1 MQLDVRVIVGGW
13 LLLATP
19 FSFSQ
24 DIGKPE
30 TVPPAVSPSGY
41 GGVGFTPS
49 ANPTPQGMAVLGF
62 SSAIPGKTSE
72 SGFNFMGS
80 FGLMP
85 GLEVTGRLMTRDL
98 QCNLYRSDC
107 GRPPGIRDLS
117 AGLKLSTVLAS
128 SARSSFL
135 GAVGVT
141 DFGGAATLSRSVFAV
156 GTWNTSRWSVSAG
169 YLDPVSP
176 SAFGEGPFASVA
188 WAASESIQLNAEAVD
203 RDVMGSVRLWVP
215 RRWLPENTAVY
226 VDAHHHLRQVREVLP
241 RTSFGVGVAIDL
253 DPLTA
258 SRPSPPLSGVAEAV
272 RGFKDWVP
280 LWASPTGISALWSGT
295 ESSAEDEPREDN
307 PRQLGV
313 LTTDAADQH
322 WAVRAVSA
330 LERAGFEDVRV
341 GRSVDSDR
349 WIIRFENIDY
359 QHNDLDALAVAAG
372 HIAAIDEPAERRVV
386 LRLMRRGVESIDF
399 DFWLQCLKPFLEQDR
414 PCLPGEVS
422 LRSADRG
429 GESVDWRAIGR
440 QRSWLVPRVYV
451 VPAVESRVGT
461 EYGAWDASFAANV
474 AVHVPLWRGALIEGA
489 QIFPLNNTR
498 DFEADGV
505 FSRYRFSQKTNHRV
519 MLHQAIGL
527 PNGLAGRVA
536 VGRVGDLLEGY
547 AGEIRWEPASG
558 RHKLGVEASKFKILD
573 EGLSGDGYLRSQIV
587 SYRYFSE
594 PLQATFE
601 IKAGEFF
608 NGDEGFLVFSR
619 FWFGDVSITPY
630 YRKTERK
637 LGFYPQRPFGRQIV
651 PALPERAFAGL
662 EFSFPLSPRKG
673 LSGRWLRVNAN
684 DRFFYAI
691 ETVVNNPS
699 NNLLREYG
707 QFAPVPLSLDGTVF
721 NFDRASDAYLRTN
734 LRRIPMIW
742 RKIDDRGSL

>member
-1 MQLDVRVIVGGW
+1 M
-13 LLLATP
+13 
-19 FSFSQ
+19 
-24 DIGKPE
+24 
-30 TVPPAVSPSGY
+30 
-41 GGVGFTPS
+41 
-49 ANPTPQGMAVLGF
+49 
-62 SSAIPGKTSE
+62 
-72 SGFNFMGS
+72 
-80 FGLMP
+80 
-85 GLEVTGRLMTRDL
+85 
-98 QCNLYRSDC
+98 
-107 GRPPGIRDLS
+107 
-117 AGLKLSTVLAS
+117 
-128 SARSSFL
+128 
-135 GAVGVT
+135 
-141 DFGGAATLSRSVFAV
+141 
-156 GTWNTSRWSVSAG
+156 
-169 YLDPVSP
+169 
-176 SAFGEGPFASVA
+176 
-188 WAASESIQLNAEAVD
+188 
-203 RDVMGSVRLWVP
+203 
-215 RRWLPENTAVY
+215 
-226 VDAHHHLRQVREVLP
+226 
-241 RTSFGVGVAIDL
+241 
-253 DPLTA
+253 
-258 SRPSPPLSGVAEAV
+258 
-272 RGFKDWVP
+272 
-280 LWASPTGISALWSGT
+280 
-295 ESSAEDEPREDN
+295 
-307 PRQLGV
+307 
-313 LTTDAADQH
+313 
-322 WAVRAVSA
+322 
-330 LERAGFEDVRV
+330 
-341 GRSVDSDR
+341 
-349 WIIRFENIDY
+349 
-359 QHNDLDALAVAAG
+359 
-372 HIAAIDEPAERRVV
+372 
-386 LRLMRRGVESIDF
+386 
-399 DFWLQCLKPFLEQDR
+399 
-414 PCLPGEVS
+414 
-422 LRSADRG
+422 
-429 GESVDWRAIGR
+429 
-440 QRSWLVPRVYV
+440 YV

-673 LSGRWLRVNAN
+673 LSSRVLRVNAN
-684 DRFFYAI
+684 DRFFYAN
-691 ETVVNNPS
+691 ETGVNNPS
-699 NNLLREYG
+699 NDLLREYG

-721 NFDRASDAYLRTN
+721 NFDRASDAYLRSN

-742 RKIDDRGSL
+742 RKINDR